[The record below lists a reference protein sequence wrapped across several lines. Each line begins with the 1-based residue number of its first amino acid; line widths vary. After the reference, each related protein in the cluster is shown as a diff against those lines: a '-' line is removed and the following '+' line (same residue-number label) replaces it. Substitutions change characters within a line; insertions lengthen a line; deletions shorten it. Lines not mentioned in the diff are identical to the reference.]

1 MHALHTAN
9 PTSPLARPACTTPVT
24 TAAAPASAAA
34 TAALDAVDAVDPV
47 DPVDAQVV
55 EDRLRALFRLS
66 TRRGLIHPLHH
77 VMLRFRKEA
86 LPPCTAQEQRA

>member
-1 MHALHTAN
+1 MQAQHT
-9 PTSPLARPACTTPVT
+9 PSPCPPLARPASITPA
-24 TAAAPASAAA
+24 TAGAAPASAAG
-34 TAALDAVDAVDPV
+34 TAALDAADAK
-47 DPVDAQVV
+47 AV

-86 LPPCTAQEQRA
+86 LPPRAAQGGRA

>member
-1 MHALHTAN
+1 VAG
-9 PTSPLARPACTTPVT
+9 PVSTTP
-24 TAAAPASAAA
+24 AIAGAAPASAPGAA
-34 TAALDAVDAVDPV
+34 AAL
-47 DPVDAQVV
+47 DAQVV

-86 LPPCTAQEQRA
+86 LPPCAANQGRA